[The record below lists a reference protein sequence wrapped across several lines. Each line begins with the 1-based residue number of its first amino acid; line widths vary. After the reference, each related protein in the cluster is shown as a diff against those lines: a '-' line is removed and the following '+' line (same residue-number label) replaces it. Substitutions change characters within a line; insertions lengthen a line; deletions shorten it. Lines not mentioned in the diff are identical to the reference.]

1 MLLNASTHNDDDDD
15 DDHDEEEEEEEEIG
29 YLICWTCI
37 DLWKACNLNSTLG
50 IFP

>member
-15 DDHDEEEEEEEEIG
+15 DDHDEEEEEEEIG